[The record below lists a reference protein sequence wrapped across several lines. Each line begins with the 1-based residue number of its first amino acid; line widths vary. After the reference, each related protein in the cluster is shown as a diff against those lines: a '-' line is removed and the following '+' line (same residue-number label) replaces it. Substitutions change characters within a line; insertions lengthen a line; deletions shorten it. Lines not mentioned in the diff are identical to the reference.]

1 LPNGQI
7 DKFEIL
13 DTGFH
18 KGLPPDIGPHF
29 QMKIRKITDRVGPSP
44 APGSVTNIYNVH
56 GPNARFN
63 SQSVDQSHNVV
74 RVDEGE
80 LFQRLKET
88 IQTAL
93 ANSTQREQLLQA
105 VDEMSAHAGK
115 SSFGDKFQ
123 SFMALASNCMTVVT
137 PFLPALANLA
147 ASVHH

>member
-1 LPNGQI
+1 
-7 DKFEIL
+7 
-13 DTGFH
+13 
-18 KGLPPDIGPHF
+18 
-29 QMKIRKITDRVGPSP
+29 MKIRKITDRVGPS
-44 APGSVTNIYNVH
+44 AATGSITNIYNVH

-80 LFQRLKET
+80 LFQKLKEA
-88 IQTAL
+88 IQAAS

-105 VDEMSAHAGK
+105 VDDMNEHAGR

-123 SFMALASNCMTVVT
+123 SFIALASNCMTVVT

-147 ASVHH
+147 ASVQH